1 MAAASGK
8 STAGPSRISC
18 TVPRPYHIART
29 APHCPGPDL
38 DPHASGHLNAS
49 RVQPVA
55 PNTTAGSSWRCGFR
69 GVVEEHCR
77 RACGGQMLPDEMRR
91 RVCWDDILLAM
102 GMDEGQDDHMRRRK
116 NIRSAQCEEMGS
128 RSGRDR
134 AEMLLDGQIALM
146 SMV

>member
-1 MAAASGK
+1 
-8 STAGPSRISC
+8 
-18 TVPRPYHIART
+18 
-29 APHCPGPDL
+29 
-38 DPHASGHLNAS
+38 
-49 RVQPVA
+49 
-55 PNTTAGSSWRCGFR
+55 
-69 GVVEEHCR
+69 
-77 RACGGQMLPDEMRR
+77 MLPDEMRR

-146 SMV
+146 SMDGRYRPSQPTPPDHANALAWFRSAVTLILAFRLDGDTKGYPLSITNPAEPA